1 MAVLGGE
8 EADGEG
14 VMFGE
19 LGAVKADADFALV
32 RC

>member
-14 VMFGE
+14 VVLGE
-19 LGAVKADADFALV
+19 VGAVEADADFALA

>member
-14 VMFGE
+14 VVLGKM
-19 LGAVKADADFALV
+19 GAVEADTDFTLA

>member
-14 VMFGE
+14 VVLGE
-19 LGAVKADADFALV
+19 MGAVEANTDLALA